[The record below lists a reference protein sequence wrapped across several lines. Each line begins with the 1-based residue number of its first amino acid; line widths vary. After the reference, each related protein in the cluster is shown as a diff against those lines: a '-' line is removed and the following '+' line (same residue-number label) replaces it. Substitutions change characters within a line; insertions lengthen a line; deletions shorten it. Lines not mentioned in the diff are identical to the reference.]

1 MYNII
6 VWIIAFDLSTQT
18 INYLEFFWPFLPLKS
33 LRYLTLQENASMWEQ
48 KGEQFSR
55 GGPRSC
61 LTTSSKV
68 AAETLL

>member
-18 INYLEFFWPFLPLKS
+18 INYLEYFWPFLPLKS
-33 LRYLTLQENASMWEQ
+33 LRHFCHENASMWEQ

-61 LTTSSKV
+61 CLTTSSKV